1 MKDLILKRESL
12 LVKIY
17 RLNKEKERRAKADN
31 DCFYDKNHLF
41 TLLKEN
47 NLSNELDSVNTDI
60 DVFKKLG
67 FSESDVI
74 PEKLRIRY
82 YELLSDLRNKI
93 LEIES
98 DEEQSFQ
105 DYEHEQIDNDYT
117 EYEDYDNSFFEF
129 LKESAYEEF
138 IENLEMELSI

>member
-47 NLSNELDSVNTDI
+47 NRELDSVNTDI

-82 YELLSDLRNKI
+82 YELLSDLRDKI

-105 DYEHEQIDNDYT
+105 DYEQELTDNHY
-117 EYEDYDNSFFEF
+117 EEHEDYDNSFFEF